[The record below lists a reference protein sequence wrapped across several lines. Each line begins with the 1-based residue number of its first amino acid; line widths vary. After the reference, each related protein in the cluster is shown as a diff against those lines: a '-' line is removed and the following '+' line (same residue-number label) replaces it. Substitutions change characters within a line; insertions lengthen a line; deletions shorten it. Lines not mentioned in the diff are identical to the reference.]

1 MKVGYVTIIGKP
13 NTGKSTLL
21 NSLIERKLAIT
32 SNVSGTTRNIIEG
45 IYNDEDSQIIFVDT
59 PGIHKPVNKL
69 GNYMNNS
76 AYGVMDGVDLILFTC
91 DVTKD
96 FNKGDKIIL
105 DRVKNS
111 DIPVFLILN
120 KVDLINKDKLLEVIT
135 KYNEL
140 YNFSEVF
147 PISALKGTNVTEL
160 INTIKT
166 YLPEGE
172 KVYQNEE
179 ITNISNSFAIAEL
192 VREKLLRLTREEVP
206 HTVTCYTELMED
218 MGDYIEISV
227 VVIVDR
233 ENLKKIII
241 GKNGSMLKKVGIYA
255 RKDIEELLGKQ
266 VDLKT
271 HVKVIEDWRE
281 KERFL
286 KESGFGEI
294 S

>member
-13 NTGKSTLL
+13 TTGKSTLL